1 MKISYNWLK
10 EFLNFNYDPQKIS
23 EILTD
28 IGLEVEGIENYTS
41 IKGGL
46 KGVLIGEVIEKNKHP
61 NADRLS
67 LTKVD
72 IGLEDC
78 LQIVCGAPNVDVGQK
93 VPVATI
99 GTTLYDKNEKFKI
112 KKGKIRGEYSFGM
125 ICSEKELNL
134 GNDSSGIM
142 VLDDNIINGTLASE
156 YFKIEEDYIY
166 EIGLT
171 PNRTDAMCH
180 LGVARDLMAA
190 LNKDG
195 ENLKL
200 SKPIVDNFKVVKTC
214 SKIEVSIKEKTLCP
228 RYSGITISN
237 ISVDESPKWLKNR
250 LESIGI
256 TPTNNIVDITNYV
269 LHEIGQPLHAF
280 DLKNIEGNK
289 IIVSS
294 VEQDTKFTTL
304 DGVDRILS
312 KHDLMINNSSEPM
325 CMAGIFGGLKS
336 GVTNETK
343 DIFLESAYFDPVSIR
358 KSSKRHSLNT
368 DASFRYER
376 GCDPSITI
384 YALKRAAILIQEIC
398 GGIVNSEIID
408 IYPDEIQNSSVV
420 LNLNNV
426 NKIAGHKI
434 EKKIIKKILTD
445 LDISIDNDLNDSLE
459 LIIPKYRFDVNREI
473 DVIEEILR
481 IFGYNNIDVP
491 KQLSTVIPINNKS
504 LIDYQNQIS
513 DLLSNN
519 GYNETIN
526 NSLSKSEYISHI
538 KNISSESSVNII
550 NPLSKD
556 LNVMRQSLL
565 FGGLENVSF
574 NQNRK
579 NFNLKL
585 YEFGKT
591 YFKDEDKYKEVNNL
605 QLICT
610 GNIKE
615 DNWNSKP
622 SNIDFFYLKEIVEH
636 IINKL
641 SINKYKSTQLNNDIY
656 LSGVRFSVKN
666 QDIVDFGEI
675 NNKLCKY
682 FGIKTRVFRANFYW
696 DTVLNLI
703 KKDNLKF
710 AHISKFPEVKRD
722 LSLLISDK
730 ISFNELKEIA
740 FSLNSSI
747 LKSVSLFDV
756 YEGNNIPNGKKSYSL
771 SFILS
776 DTTKT
781 LTDKVIDKTMNKLIS
796 LYKSKFSAEI
806 R

>member
-1 MKISYNWLK
+1 
-10 EFLNFNYDPQKIS
+10 
-23 EILTD
+23 
-28 IGLEVEGIENYTS
+28 
-41 IKGGL
+41 
-46 KGVLIGEVIEKNKHP
+46 
-61 NADRLS
+61 
-67 LTKVD
+67 
-72 IGLEDC
+72 
-78 LQIVCGAPNVDVGQK
+78 
-93 VPVATI
+93 
-99 GTTLYDKNEKFKI
+99 
-112 KKGKIRGEYSFGM
+112 M

-190 LNKDG
+190 INKDG

-200 SKPIVDNFKVVKTC
+200 CKPIVDNFKVVNTC

-376 GCDPSITI
+376 GCDPNITI

-434 EKKIIKKILTD
+434 DKKIIKKILFD
-445 LDISIDNDLNDSLE
+445 LDITINNDLNDSLE

-491 KQLSTVIPINNKS
+491 KQLSTVIPINN
-504 LIDYQNQIS
+504 
-513 DLLSNN
+513 
-519 GYNETIN
+519 
-526 NSLSKSEYISHI
+526 
-538 KNISSESSVNII
+538 NIS
-550 NPLSKD
+550 
-556 LNVMRQSLL
+556 
-565 FGGLENVSF
+565 
-574 NQNRK
+574 
-579 NFNLKL
+579 
-585 YEFGKT
+585 
-591 YFKDEDKYKEVNNL
+591 
-605 QLICT
+605 
-610 GNIKE
+610 
-615 DNWNSKP
+615 
-622 SNIDFFYLKEIVEH
+622 
-636 IINKL
+636 
-641 SINKYKSTQLNNDIY
+641 
-656 LSGVRFSVKN
+656 
-666 QDIVDFGEI
+666 
-675 NNKLCKY
+675 
-682 FGIKTRVFRANFYW
+682 
-696 DTVLNLI
+696 
-703 KKDNLKF
+703 
-710 AHISKFPEVKRD
+710 
-722 LSLLISDK
+722 
-730 ISFNELKEIA
+730 
-740 FSLNSSI
+740 
-747 LKSVSLFDV
+747 
-756 YEGNNIPNGKKSYSL
+756 
-771 SFILS
+771 
-776 DTTKT
+776 
-781 LTDKVIDKTMNKLIS
+781 
-796 LYKSKFSAEI
+796 
-806 R
+806 

>member
-41 IKGGL
+41 IQGGL
-46 KGVLIGEVIEKNKHP
+46 KGVIIGEVIEKIKHP
-61 NADRLS
+61 NADKLS
-67 LTKVD
+67 LTRVD
-72 IGLEDC
+72 IGLEDS
-78 LQIVCGAPNVDVGQK
+78 LQIVCGAPNVNIGQK
-93 VPVATI
+93 VPIATI
-99 GTTLYDKNEKFKI
+99 GTTLYNENEKFKI
-112 KKGKIRGEYSFGM
+112 KKNKIRGEYSFGM

-142 VLDDNIINGTLASE
+142 VLDDNIINGTSASE

-190 LNKDG
+190 LNIDG

-200 SKPIVDNFKVVKTC
+200 CKPIVDDFKIVSTC
-214 SKIEVSIKEKTLCP
+214 CNIEVSIEEKTLCP
-228 RYSGITISN
+228 RYSGLTISN
-237 ISVDESPKWLKNR
+237 ISVDDSPKWLKNR

-280 DLKNIEGNK
+280 DLNNIKGNK
-289 IIVSS
+289 IIVSKL
-294 VEQDTKFTTL
+294 EQGTKFTTL

-312 KHDLMINNSSEPM
+312 KHDLMINNNSEPM
-325 CMAGIFGGLKS
+325 CLAGIFGGLKS

-343 DIFLESAYFDPVSIR
+343 DIFLESAFFDPVSIR

-376 GCDPSITI
+376 GCDSDITI
-384 YALKRAAILIQEIC
+384 YALKRAAILIQKIC
-398 GGIVNSEIID
+398 GGIVNSDIVD
-408 IYPDEIQNSSVV
+408 IYPDEIKKSSVI

-426 NKIAGHKI
+426 NKIVGHKI
-434 EKKIIKKILTD
+434 DKKIIKKILLD
-445 LDISIDNDLNDSLE
+445 LGITVNHDSNNSLE
-459 LIIPKYRFDVNREI
+459 LIIPKYRFDVRREI

-481 IFGYNNIDVP
+481 IFGYNNIDLP
-491 KQLSTVIPINNKS
+491 KRLSTVIPISNIPNK
-504 LIDYQNQIS
+504 DYQNQIS
-513 DLLSNN
+513 NLLSNN

-526 NSLSKSEYISHI
+526 NSLTKSEYISHI
-538 KNISSESSVNII
+538 NYISSDSSVNII

-591 YFKDEDKYKEVNNL
+591 YFKNDDKYKEINNL
-605 QLICT
+605 QIICS

-615 DNWNSKP
+615 DNWNSKN
-622 SNIDFFYLKEIVEH
+622 SNIDFFYLKEVVEH
-636 IINKL
+636 ILNKL
-641 SINKYKSTQLNNDIY
+641 SITKYKSTQQNNDIY
-656 LSGVRFSVKN
+656 LNGVSFSVKN

-696 DTVLNLI
+696 DNVIRLI

-756 YEGNNIPNGKKSYSL
+756 YEGDNIPKGKKSYSL
-771 SFILS
+771 SFIMS
-776 DTTKT
+776 DSTKT
-781 LTDKVIDKTMNKLIS
+781 LTDKVIDKTMNKLIN
-796 LYKSKFSAEI
+796 LYKSKLSAEI